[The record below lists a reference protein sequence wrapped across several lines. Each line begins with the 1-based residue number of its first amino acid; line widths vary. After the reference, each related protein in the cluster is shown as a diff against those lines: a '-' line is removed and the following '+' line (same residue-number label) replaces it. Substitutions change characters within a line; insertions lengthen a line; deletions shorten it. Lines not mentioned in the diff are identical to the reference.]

1 MKFLWCWRCKR
12 DMPML
17 DADEFKVVL
26 SKFDPNEVRKFGEKR
41 FQGPML
47 DEYERITGFAE
58 TNINALYHHRLS
70 LYGPP
75 CSKCGKPL
83 RSPMAKICAS
93 CWEPVANPVP

>member
-1 MKFLWCWRCKR
+1 
-12 DMPML
+12 MPML
-17 DADEFKVVL
+17 DEDEFNLVL
-26 SKFDPNEVRKFGEKR
+26 SKFGPKAGGTIAERAER

-58 TNINALYHHRLS
+58 TNFNALYHHRLS

-83 RSPMAKICAS
+83 RSPKAKVCAA
-93 CWEPVANPVP
+93 CWELVTSHAS